1 MNRQE
6 KINNLAKDLAPY
18 HRFVSIALSEDQTVA
33 MVYIPFLDITDN
45 GKPKVLATS
54 IPHDVETP
62 LESIYDPIVKFIKM
76 VRPLLLQFI
85 GDANTQLN
93 TLNVIEVIVKTIWC
107 SAEVSLLCVNKD
119 SITPTRFSAIITTP
133 HVSFKESYFFNN
145 AQKLDR
151 LLVFLNE
158 YHRHDLFWAWGKMSG
173 EFPAAE
179 AVVKEFISPQ
189 LESESNPDTGV
200 EVTKPFDLSQLTIA
214 VNKGDKT
221 LTTIDTGKA
230 IEYLALLHLID
241 EGRKLGSNVSWFIY
255 GRCVTIAAMT
265 KLNDVSLSLT
275 LNNSH
280 TIEPRQVFTTI
291 ADWLADESIIFD
303 LLHAVVA
310 SNPES
315 TERLS
320 ASMEDMQIE
329 EIKFKNKIIYR
340 KNVGDDIPF

>member
-1 MNRQE
+1 MNHQE

-18 HRFVSIALSEDQTVA
+18 HRLVSIAVSEDQTSA
-33 MVYIPFLDITDN
+33 TIYIPFLDIVEDA
-45 GKPKVLATS
+45 KPKVLS
-54 IPHDVETP
+54 VNVPHSTQSSMDE
-62 LESIYDPIVKFIKM
+62 IYSTIAKFIKM
-76 VRPLLLQFI
+76 SRPLLLQFMRNV
-85 GDANTQLN
+85 DTQLYA
-93 TLNVIEVIVKTIWC
+93 LNAIEAIAKTNWS
-107 SAEVSLLCVNKD
+107 SAEVALLLVD
-119 SITPTRFSAIITTP
+119 RESITPTRFSAIYTTTLE
-133 HVSFKESYFFNN
+133 SFKTTYFNG
-145 AQKLDR
+145 AKKLDR
-151 LLVFLNE
+151 LLVFLNQ
-158 YHRHDLFWAWGKMSG
+158 YHRHDVFWVWGKMSS
-173 EFPAAE
+173 EFPA
-179 AVVKEFISPQ
+179 
-189 LESESNPDTGV
+189 LEPTVPDFTKPELQSESDVDTGV

>member
-18 HRFVSIALSEDQTVA
+18 HRFTSIALSEDQTVA
-33 MVYIPFLDITDN
+33 TVYIPFLDIADN

-62 LESIYDPIVKFIKM
+62 LESIYDSIVKFIKM

-93 TLNVIEVIVKTIWC
+93 ALNVIEVIVKTIWC

-145 AQKLDR
+145 AKKLDR

-158 YHRHDLFWAWGKMSG
+158 YHRHDLFWVWGKMSG

-189 LESESNPDTGV
+189 LESESSPDTGV

-221 LTTIDTGKA
+221 LATIDTGKA

-275 LNNSH
+275 LNNNH
-280 TIEPRQVFTTI
+280 TIEPRQVFTTL

-303 LLHAVVA
+303 LLHAVLTGN
-310 SNPES
+310 SES